1 MIEKNLEWEINFS
14 INDFSNSIMEI
25 GLFPMMDMLKK
36 ELVRKRGR
44 DLTEQEKEDMAK
56 LWSETKL

>member
-14 INDFSNSIMEI
+14 VNDFSNAIVSV

-36 ELVRKRGR
+36 ELARKRGR
-44 DLTEQEKEDMAK
+44 DLTEEEQEDMNR
-56 LWSETKL
+56 LWSETAL